1 MADPAPA
8 LEIDWLG
15 ACRNA
20 TVQLRGLLGRTPFG
34 GERTAETG
42 ERGEGGDRTL
52 VIDAAAEQ
60 FVFDELEKLHDAGAR
75 FSVVSEERGT
85 VDYGGEGL
93 LVVVD
98 PIDGSL
104 NAKRGMG
111 HHSVS
116 VAVADGPT
124 MADVFFGFVFDFGPG
139 EEWYAVRGQGAFL
152 DGVRIADVPPER
164 RASDGRLELVA
175 IESAHPHYLAAS
187 SEALVEH
194 VYRIRAMGS
203 IAIALCQVATARVD
217 GMATLWRSRAV
228 DAAAAQLIVR
238 ESGGIVAFTGFE
250 DPLGAPLDLLP
261 HSPVVAARTD
271 EAITRL
277 ATLATGGTA

>member
-1 MADPAPA
+1 MAEPAPA
-8 LEIDWLG
+8 LDIDWLG

-20 TVQLRGLLGRTPFG
+20 ASELGRLLDRTPFG
-34 GERTAETG
+34 TRRTAETG
-42 ERGEGGDRTL
+42 VTGEGGDRTL

-60 FVFDELEKLHDAGAR
+60 LVFDELERLHRDGAR

-85 VDYGGEGL
+85 VDYDGEGL

-104 NAKRGMG
+104 NAKRGLG
-111 HHSVS
+111 HHSLS
-116 VAVADGPT
+116 VAVAEGPT
-124 MADVFFGFVFDFGPG
+124 MADVIFGFVFDFGPG
-139 EEWYAVRGQGAFL
+139 EEWYAVRGEGAYL
-152 DGVRIADVPPER
+152 DGRRIVDVPAER
-164 RASDGRLELVA
+164 RAADGRLELVA
-175 IESAHPHYLAAS
+175 IESAHPQYLVAS
-187 SEALVEH
+187 SDALVEH

-203 IAIALCQVATARVD
+203 IAIAICQVATGRVD

-238 ESGGIVAFTGFE
+238 ESGGIVAFTGFD

-261 HSPVVAARTD
+261 HSPVVAARSED
-271 EAITRL
+271 AIARL
-277 ATLATGGTA
+277 STLATGGTA

>member
-1 MADPAPA
+1 MAEPVPA
-8 LEIDWLG
+8 LDIDWLG

-20 TVQLRGLLGRTPFG
+20 AAELAGLLGRTPFG

-60 FVFDELEKLHDAGAR
+60 LVFDQLERLHDAGAR

-85 VDYGGEGL
+85 VDFGGDGL

-111 HHSVS
+111 HHSLS
-116 VAVADGPT
+116 IAVAEGPT
-124 MADVFFGFVFDFGPG
+124 MADVILGYVYDFGPG
-139 EEWYAVRGQGAFL
+139 EEWYALRGEGAFL
-152 DGVRIADVPPER
+152 DGVRITDVPAER
-164 RASDGRLELVA
+164 RAPDGRLELVA
-175 IESAHPHYLAAS
+175 IESAHPQYLAAS
-187 SEALVEH
+187 SAALVEH

-203 IAIALCQVATARVD
+203 IAIAMCQVATARVD

-271 EAITRL
+271 DAIARL

>member
-1 MADPAPA
+1 MAATGPA

-15 ACRNA
+15 ACRAA
-20 TVQLRGLLGRTPFG
+20 TRELEALLGRTPFG
-34 GERTAETG
+34 GERVAETG
-42 ERGEGGDRTL
+42 ETGEGGDQTL

-85 VDYGGEGL
+85 VDYGGDGI

-104 NAKRGMG
+104 NAKRGLG
-111 HHSVS
+111 HHSIS
-116 VAVADGPT
+116 IAVAEGTT
-124 MADVFFGFVFDFGPG
+124 MADVVFGYVYDFGPG
-139 EEWYAVRGQGAFL
+139 EEWRATLGGGAFL
-152 DGVRIADVPPER
+152 DDVEIVDVPDER
-164 RASDGRLELVA
+164 RAADGRLELVA
-175 IESAHPHYLAAS
+175 VESAHPHYLAAS
-187 SEALVEH
+187 SDALVEH

-203 IAIALCQVATARVD
+203 IAIALCQVAPTRVD

-238 ESGGIVAFTGFE
+238 EAGGIVAFTGFD
-250 DPLGAPLDLLP
+250 DPLGAPLDLEP
-261 HSPVVAARTD
+261 HSPVVAGRTPDAIAR
-271 EAITRL
+271 L
-277 ATLATGGTA
+277 STLATGGSA